1 MFLPTTKD
9 ELKNWGWDALDVIIV
24 TGDSYIDS
32 PFIGAAV
39 IGRVLVDAGYRV
51 GIIAQ
56 PGITTPDDITRLGEP
71 TLLWG
76 VTAGCVDSMV
86 ANYTA
91 SRKPRRSDDYTPGG
105 ENNRRPDRA
114 TIAYSNLIK
123 RNFKNT
129 VPIVLGGIEAS
140 LRRVTHYDWWSNKL
154 RRSVLFDAKANYL
167 VYGMGEQAIVD
178 LAKTLQDE
186 GDVSS
191 VRGIC
196 YISKEKPETY
206 VELPSHS
213 AVLKDKN
220 TFIDMFHIFYQNND
234 PLNADGLCQMVD
246 TRYWVQ
252 NPPAHYLDQQAL
264 DHVYALPYEREQHP
278 YYEAQGSVKALE
290 TIRFSLP
297 IHRGCYGECNFCA
310 IAVHEG
316 RRIRWR
322 SKQSIV
328 NEAKI
333 LKKKPAFKGY
343 ITDTSAPT
351 ANMYGFEC
359 KKKLTQGACKDRR
372 CLTPTICPAM
382 PIDHSKQRELLRELR
397 QLEGIKKVF
406 VSSGLRYD
414 MILADQ
420 KQGDNYLR
428 DLVNHH
434 VSGQLKIAPEH
445 TEDKVLKLMGKPS
458 SQSLLAFKKKFDLF
472 NQQAGKKQFLTYYLI
487 AAYPGCTTDDMRK
500 LQRFTSEKLHIHPEQ
515 VQIFTPTPSTYATL
529 MYYTEMDPFTRQ
541 KLYVARD
548 DQSRTRQKKVVV
560 ADRRRQGPPSRYR
573 PNKVNSKGNTYSKQ
587 RRKK

>member
-71 TLLWG
+71 TLFWG

-196 YISKEKPETY
+196 YISKD
-206 VELPSHS
+206 SH
-213 AVLKDKN
+213 
-220 TFIDMFHIFYQNND
+220 
-234 PLNADGLCQMVD
+234 
-246 TRYWVQ
+246 
-252 NPPAHYLDQQAL
+252 
-264 DHVYALPYEREQHP
+264 
-278 YYEAQGSVKALE
+278 
-290 TIRFSLP
+290 
-297 IHRGCYGECNFCA
+297 
-310 IAVHEG
+310 
-316 RRIRWR
+316 
-322 SKQSIV
+322 
-328 NEAKI
+328 
-333 LKKKPAFKGY
+333 
-343 ITDTSAPT
+343 
-351 ANMYGFEC
+351 
-359 KKKLTQGACKDRR
+359 
-372 CLTPTICPAM
+372 
-382 PIDHSKQRELLRELR
+382 
-397 QLEGIKKVF
+397 
-406 VSSGLRYD
+406 
-414 MILADQ
+414 
-420 KQGDNYLR
+420 
-428 DLVNHH
+428 
-434 VSGQLKIAPEH
+434 
-445 TEDKVLKLMGKPS
+445 
-458 SQSLLAFKKKFDLF
+458 
-472 NQQAGKKQFLTYYLI
+472 
-487 AAYPGCTTDDMRK
+487 
-500 LQRFTSEKLHIHPEQ
+500 
-515 VQIFTPTPSTYATL
+515 
-529 MYYTEMDPFTRQ
+529 
-541 KLYVARD
+541 
-548 DQSRTRQKKVVV
+548 
-560 ADRRRQGPPSRYR
+560 
-573 PNKVNSKGNTYSKQ
+573 
-587 RRKK
+587 